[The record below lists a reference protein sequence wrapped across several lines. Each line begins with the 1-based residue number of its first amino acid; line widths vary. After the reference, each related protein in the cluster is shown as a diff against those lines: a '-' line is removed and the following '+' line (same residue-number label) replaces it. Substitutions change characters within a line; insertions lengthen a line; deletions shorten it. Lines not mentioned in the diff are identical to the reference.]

1 MRASTLMIKN
11 LNHQKFH
18 CLSTAL
24 SKTGKTLQFTNR
36 RAVKTHDT
44 LTPVF

>member
-1 MRASTLMIKN
+1 MKASTLMIKN

-18 CLSTAL
+18 CLLTAL
-24 SKTGKTLQFTNR
+24 SETGKTLRSTNCR
-36 RAVKTHDT
+36 VVKNHDT

>member
-1 MRASTLMIKN
+1 MKVSTLMIKN
-11 LNHQKFH
+11 LNHQKFD

-24 SKTGKTLQFTNR
+24 SETGKTLQFTNC
-36 RAVKTHDT
+36 RAFKKHDT